1 MDLFLLISWMVYN
14 LSRIVLLSFISLMV
28 VLVFPTAFAQHH
40 GGEQAPPITF
50 GSGQV
55 TVSTELSPA
64 DYVIGDDSVDL
75 NIRFFDTSSN
85 VNIENVSYRVQ
96 IFYGSQLVAN
106 QMFFDKDGELNIKI
120 QPKSNCQQ
128 EELWKCTKYFG
139 ESDPI
144 VPNALVSSASSKPVI
159 AGPVFDKSGEYTVK
173 TSIIG
178 ATNPKTSTSEDINFE
193 TKLVVPSENQFK
205 IILNNNEY
213 PVNVKNYQEPI
224 TDFSFDSISNSFTF
238 TIPFDMAHVEHTLE
252 IKNNFEFPKNFPP
265 FEDINSF
272 SAKINDQMTI
282 SKGIHYDT
290 FSKKDSNIVHFM
302 LDNDDL
308 KQLKSGS
315 NKISVEV
322 FPANNPSF
330 VEKHMSFDNGYNV
343 ISSFDSTFIPNENLV
358 IKTTFFDENGDLAS
372 NVRYGY
378 SLKDPKGNEIVNT
391 GENPKLLGIELPEGS
406 DYRSFGLSYK
416 GKYHMQIVLIG
427 VGSNTFERFK
437 YAEFDFELSEST
449 VKPEPA
455 KEKVPGWIKNNAKWW
470 ADGSIDDKSFVQGIQ
485 FMIKNKIM
493 DIPNTATTSESSVNE
508 IPSWVK
514 NNAKWWADGLIG
526 EDDFIKGIEFLAKSG
541 IIVVN

>member
-1 MDLFLLISWMVYN
+1 MDLSLLTSWMVYD
-14 LSRIVLLSFISLMV
+14 LHRIVFLSFISLMAI
-28 VLVFPTAFAQHH
+28 LVFPESFAQHH

-55 TVSTELSPA
+55 TVSTVLSPA
-64 DYVIGDDSVDL
+64 DYVIGNDSVDL

-106 QMFFDKDGELNIKI
+106 QMFFDKDGELNVKI

-128 EELWKCTKYFG
+128 EDLWKCTKYFG

-159 AGPVFDKSGEYTVK
+159 VGPVFDKAGEYTVK

-213 PVNVKNYQEPI
+213 SVNVKNYQEPI
-224 TDFSFDSISNSFTF
+224 SNFNFDSASNSFTF
-238 TIPFDMAHVEHTLE
+238 TIPFDMAHIEHTLE
-252 IKNNFEFPKNFPP
+252 IKNNFEFPKHFPP
-265 FEDINSF
+265 FENMNSF
-272 SAKINDQMTI
+272 SAKINDQLTL

-290 FSKKDSNIVHFM
+290 FSKKDVNIIHFM
-302 LDNDDL
+302 LDPAEL
-308 KQLKSGS
+308 KQLKSSS
-315 NKISVEV
+315 NNIAVKIIPNDSS
-322 FPANNPSF
+322 SF
-330 VEKHMSFDNGYNV
+330 VEKSLSFDNGYRV
-343 ISSFDSTFIPNENLV
+343 ISSFDSAFVPNENLA
-358 IKTTFFDENGDLAS
+358 IKMTFFDDNGDLAS

-378 SLKDPKGNEIVNT
+378 SLKDPNGNEIVNT
-391 GENPKLLGIELPEGS
+391 GENPKLLGIELSEGS
-406 DYRSFGLSYK
+406 ETRSFGMSHQ

-427 VGSNTFERFK
+427 VGSNNFDRFK
-437 YAEFDFELSEST
+437 YAEFDFELSESAD
-449 VKPEPA
+449 KPEIV

-470 ADGSIDDKSFVQGIQ
+470 ADGSIDDESFVQGIQ

-493 DIPNTATTSESSVNE
+493 NIPTTTPSSESSVNE

-541 IIVVN
+541 IIIVN